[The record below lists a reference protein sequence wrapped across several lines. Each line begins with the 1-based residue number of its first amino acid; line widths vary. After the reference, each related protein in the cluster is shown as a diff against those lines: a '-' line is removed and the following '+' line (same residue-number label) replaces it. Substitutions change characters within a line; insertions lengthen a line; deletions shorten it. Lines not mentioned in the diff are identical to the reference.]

1 MNLIDYIKEKYD
13 VEELKKQFNNVYF
26 IIGTAYAG
34 KSTMVKMLSEYYD
47 GIMCGENYTTDYF
60 EEYGVNKV
68 DQPSL
73 SYFDDHTMEEFVSR
87 SPDEYCTWLD
97 NCDKE
102 LTPIEIW
109 HLNNLT
115 NKYPDKKIFVDTNI
129 PLEILKLISSYDNV
143 VVMLSEQ
150 SMSIDRFFD
159 REDFEK
165 QIIYKAIMN
174 TEDPEATMANY
185 RKVLEK
191 ANSKEKY
198 DHLLNSGFYV
208 FKRDDMLTLEETM
221 KVLAKHF
228 KLD

>member
-1 MNLIDYIKEKYD
+1 MDLIDYIKEKYD
-13 VEELKKQFNNVYF
+13 VEELKKQFKNVYF

-34 KSTMVKMLSEYYD
+34 KSTMVKMLSEHYD
-47 GIMCGENYTTDYF
+47 GIMCNENYTTDYF
-60 EEYGVNKV
+60 KEYGVNPIE
-68 DQPSL
+68 QPNL

-150 SMSIDRFFD
+150 SMSVDRFFE

-174 TEDPEATMANY
+174 TKDPEATMANY